1 MILAVPEVWCSCE
14 IKLPLNRIMGATGA
28 SATSGKLVLDGLT
41 GVAIE
46 GVLLELGEELG
57 LELTIGRG
65 SATSV
70 STNRSQGWNH
80 HKSNPAS
87 AAEPKAKPCF
97 TRVFVI

>member
-14 IKLPLNRIMGATGA
+14 IKLPLRKITGA
-28 SATSGKLVLDGLT
+28 AGASETSVELVLDGVT
-41 GVAIE
+41 GKVIE

-70 STNRSQGWNH
+70 LTNRSQGWNH

-97 TRVFVI
+97 SRVFVI